1 MNDAA
6 DPQPTSP
13 TIDQIN
19 RHATVRSYRSDPV
32 APALIEAIVAAGQR
46 AATSSNLQMTSVVAV
61 ADAEKRQAL
70 AELCGGQA
78 HIAQAPYFL
87 AWCADR
93 ARLDRAC
100 SLRGQTQ
107 DTEFIESFLVAA
119 VDVGIAM
126 QNATLAAES
135 LGLGSCYIGAIR
147 NRPQEVIDLLEL
159 PELVVPIAGM
169 TVGWPDAEATIRPRL
184 ALEAVLHW
192 ERYDN
197 SNLDGLLAEYDAAM
211 IATDIYAGR
220 QVQVPGRPG
229 EMEEY
234 GWTEHSARRVSQP
247 NRPHLSGVIKGQGYG
262 LR

>member
-1 MNDAA
+1 MS
-6 DPQPTSP
+6 DPAHNRPTTP

-19 RHATVRSYRSDPV
+19 RHATVRSYKPDPV
-32 APALIEAIVAAGQR
+32 PPALIEAIVAAGQR

-70 AELCGGQA
+70 SEFCGGQA

-100 SLRGQTQ
+100 ALRGHEQ
-107 DTEFIESFLVAA
+107 DTDFIETFLVAA
-119 VDVGIAM
+119 VDAAIAM

-135 LGLGSCYIGAIR
+135 LGLGTCYIGAIR
-147 NRPQEVIDLLEL
+147 NQPQDVIDLLDL
-159 PELVVPIAGM
+159 PKLVVPIAGM
-169 TVGWPDAEATIRPRL
+169 TVGWPDAEPTIRPRL
-184 ALEAVLHW
+184 ALDAVLHW

-197 SNLDGLLAEYDAAM
+197 GDLDGHLANYDQAM
-211 IATDIYAGR
+211 IATGIYAGR
-220 QVQVPGRPG
+220 QVAVPGRPD

-247 NRPHLSGVIKGQGYG
+247 NRPRLSGVIKGQGFG